1 MKQMRPSRTLARLR
15 AGKIATCTK
24 LNLADPRVV
33 EIAALAGFD
42 CLWLDHEHTANT
54 PLGIEN
60 MVRAA
65 KAYEVD
71 TVVRVPRG
79 SYSDLIHPLEVDAT
93 GIMVPHLMSL
103 ADARQ
108 IVYFTRFHPIGRRP
122 VDGGNADG
130 AFCMISG
137 PDYIRQANEQRFVVV
152 QIEDPE
158 PLAELDAIAQL
169 PGLDMLF
176 FGPTDF
182 SQGIGV
188 PFQFDHPRVGE
199 ARRRV
204 AEAAR
209 RHGKFAGTVAI
220 AGNAAALYAEG
231 YRFLSLGA
239 DVIGLGSYYRDLA
252 DSLRALESTLAAEKT

>member
-1 MKQMRPSRTLARLR
+1 MHMKPSRTLARLR
-15 AGKIATCTK
+15 AGQIATCTK
-24 LNLADPRVV
+24 LNLADPRAV

-42 CLWLDHEHTANT
+42 CVWVDCEHTANT

-65 KAYEVD
+65 KAYGAD

-93 GIMVPHLMSL
+93 GIMVPHVMSL

-108 IVYFTRFHPIGRRP
+108 IVHFTRFHPVGRRP

-130 AFCMISG
+130 AFCLIDG
-137 PDYIRQANEQRFVVV
+137 PDYIREANEQRFVIV

-158 PLAELDAIAQL
+158 PLADLDAIAQL
-169 PGLDMLF
+169 PGLDVLF
-176 FGPTDF
+176 FGPADF

-188 PFQFDHPRVGE
+188 PFQFDDPRIAE
-199 ARRRV
+199 ARRQI
-204 AEAAR
+204 AAAAR
-209 RHGKFAGTVAI
+209 RHGKFAGTVATVD
-220 AGNAAALYAEG
+220 NLPALYDEG
-231 YRFLSLGA
+231 YRFLNLGA
-239 DVIGLGSYYRDLA
+239 DVIGLGQY
-252 DSLRALESTLAAEKT
+252 LRGLAATFASFQAHLPADQA